1 MNKAELAGKYEVEM
15 GGSKAEADRAVDTV
29 FYLVREALKKGKEVK
44 ISGLG
49 TFKVVRRKAR
59 TGRNPQ
65 TGDAINIPA
74 RKKLVLKA
82 SKSFTEELNS

>member
-1 MNKAELAGKYEVEM
+1 MNKAELVDKFGQEM
-15 GGSKAEADRAVDTV
+15 DVSKAEADRAVDTV
-29 FYLVREALKKGKEVK
+29 FGLIKEALKKGKEVK

-49 TFKVVRRKAR
+49 TFKIVRRKAR

-65 TGDAINIPA
+65 TGDEIRIPA

-82 SKSFTEELNS
+82 SKSFTADLNA

>member
-1 MNKAELAGKYEVEM
+1 MNKAELVEKYSKEM
-15 GGSKAEADRAVDTV
+15 GCRESEADVVVNAV
-29 FYLVREALKKGKEVK
+29 FRLVREALGKGKEVK

-65 TGDAINIPA
+65 TGDAIKIPA

-82 SKSFTEELNS
+82 SKSFTADLNA

>member
-1 MNKAELAGKYEVEM
+1 MNKGELAEKYMEEM
-15 GGSKAEADRAVDTV
+15 GGSKAEADRAVDAV
-29 FYLVREALKKGKEVK
+29 FDLIQEALKKGKEVK

-49 TFKVVRRKAR
+49 TFKVVKRKAR

-65 TGDAINIPA
+65 TGDAIKIPA

-82 SKSFTEELNS
+82 SKSFMEELNS

>member
-1 MNKAELAGKYEVEM
+1 MNKAELAEKYGEEM
-15 GGSKAEADRAVDTV
+15 GCSKAEADGAVDTV
-29 FYLVREALKKGKEVK
+29 FCLIREALKKGKEVK

-49 TFKVVRRKAR
+49 TFKIVRRKAR

-74 RKKLVLKA
+74 RKKLALKA
-82 SKSFTEELNS
+82 SKSFTSSLNE